1 MGKKK
6 MGKKKKKNETKVC
19 GMTYQ
24 ELRKFVYQVFI
35 DASGLDPLKLESSPD
50 NPLECYDGFWPL
62 IKKDNDKT
70 CISDKIEIP
79 QLDFSKIIS
88 NEQTS
93 GTKIAKYMDGE
104 IKVSK
109 FSVGQVVKLKDSE
122 FLLLENEALTY
133 QMEEG
138 NLRSIANAQ
147 VSIHKVLNLR
157 QLRKD
162 GKPVFWYEVGQWGR
176 NVVDV
181 PEDFLEELPE
191 PGNIP
196 SENEEG
202 ERQPEKP
209 VEETEEEMVAK
220 FRSVLN
226 ELKPY
231 DKMAGGDP
239 NLYHIRIGNLFKA
252 CFMKDIP
259 DSDRI
264 EGLLHITSIARA
276 AYQGYAEVTLSMD
289 EISQEQLDTYRQKNA
304 DYGNAFEKSMDEDG
318 ILVAKIRI
326 GDKIRRIQSL
336 IHNGGE
342 GQVKDERLEDTYL
355 DLANYCVMTIL
366 WIRKQ
371 QSKSN
376 NYDRK

>member
-1 MGKKK
+1 
-6 MGKKKKKNETKVC
+6 MGKKKKRNKPSKLWI
-19 GMTYQ
+19 GQ
-24 ELRKFVYQVFI
+24 EVIK
-35 DASGLDPLKLESSPD
+35 PLKGNFTELENSLLELTKSPASED
-50 NPLECYDGFWPL
+50 E
-62 IKKDNDKT
+62 KKMYAGIFNILDLDRLNIRKHL
-70 CISDKIEIP
+70 EIP
-79 QLDFSKIIS
+79 QLDFRKIIS
-88 NEQTS
+88 KEHPS
-93 GTKIAKYMDGE
+93 ETKIAKYMDGE

-109 FSVGQVVKLKDSE
+109 FSVGQVVKLKDYDALKLVNDS
-122 FLLLENEALTY
+122 LIYHLEEYDLK
-133 QMEEG
+133 
-138 NLRSIANAQ
+138 RISDAQ
-147 VSIHKVLNLR
+147 VAIYKVHNTR
-157 QLRKD
+157 QLHKS

-176 NVVDV
+176 NIVDV

-191 PGNIP
+191 LVNIP
-196 SENEEG
+196 SDNEEG
-202 ERQPEKP
+202 EKQPEKP
-209 VEETEEEMVAK
+209 AQETEEEMVAK
-220 FRSVLN
+220 FGTVLN

-231 DKMAGGDP
+231 DKMAGGDY
-239 NLYHIRIGNLFKA
+239 NLYPFRISNLFKA

-276 AYQGYAEVTLSMD
+276 AYQGYAKVTLSMD
-289 EISQEQLDTYRQKNA
+289 EISQEQLDTYRKKNA

-318 ILVAKIRI
+318 LLVAKIRI

-371 QSKSN
+371 QSK
-376 NYDRK
+376 

>member
-6 MGKKKKKNETKVC
+6 MGKKKKKT
-19 GMTYQ
+19 
-24 ELRKFVYQVFI
+24 
-35 DASGLDPLKLESSPD
+35 ASIYGR
-50 NPLECYDGFWPL
+50 
-62 IKKDNDKT
+62 
-70 CISDKIEIP
+70 
-79 QLDFSKIIS
+79 
-88 NEQTS
+88 
-93 GTKIAKYMDGE
+93 KIAITDGDREIMKGVVIKPIITPPTDVNKIFSEMQQPGIKVAKRMDGE
-104 IKVSK
+104 ISVSK
-109 FSVGQVVKLKDSE
+109 FSVGQVVKMKDSD
-122 FLLLENEALTY
+122 FLFLENKALTY

-138 NLRSIANAQ
+138 SLRSIANAQ
-147 VSIHKVLNLR
+147 VSNHKVLNLR

-191 PGNIP
+191 PVNIP
-196 SENEEG
+196 SENKEG
-202 ERQPEKP
+202 EKQPEKP
-209 VEETEEEMVAK
+209 VEETMDEMVAK
-220 FRSVLN
+220 FEAVLN

-231 DKMAGGDP
+231 DKMAGGDS
-239 NLYHIRIGNLFKA
+239 NIDRVRIRGLFKV
-252 CFMKDIP
+252 CFMKDTP

-276 AYQGYAEVTLSMD
+276 AYQHYAEVTLSMN

-318 ILVAKIRI
+318 LLVAKIRI
-326 GDKIRRIQSL
+326 GDKIRRINSL
-336 IHNGGE
+336 IKNNGE
-342 GQVKDERLEDTYL
+342 RQVKDERLEDTYL

-371 QSKSN
+371 YSK
-376 NYDRK
+376 

>member
-1 MGKKK
+1 
-6 MGKKKKKNETKVC
+6 MGKKKKKTASIY
-19 GMTYQ
+19 G
-24 ELRKFVYQVFI
+24 RKITITDGDREIMKGVVIKPKMLDMVKIRDRIITPPI
-35 DASGLDPLKLESSPD
+35 DV
-50 NPLECYDGFWPL
+50 N
-62 IKKDNDKT
+62 
-70 CISDKIEIP
+70 KI
-79 QLDFSKIIS
+79 FS
-88 NEQTS
+88 EMQQP

-109 FSVGQVVKLKDSE
+109 FSVGQVVKLKDSD

-138 NLRSIANAQ
+138 SLRSIANAQ
-147 VSIHKVLNLR
+147 VSIHKELNLR

-191 PGNIP
+191 PVNIP
-196 SENEEG
+196 SDNEE
-202 ERQPEKP
+202 EEKQPEKP
-209 VEETEEEMVAK
+209 AQETEEEMVAK
-220 FRSVLN
+220 FRAVLN
-226 ELKPY
+226 ELEPY
-231 DKMAGGDP
+231 DKMAGGDS
-239 NLYHIRIGNLFKA
+239 NLYHIRIRNLFKA

-264 EGLLHITSIARA
+264 EALLHITSIARA
-276 AYQGYAEVTLSMD
+276 ACQIYTEIVTLFMD
-289 EISQEQLDTYRQKNA
+289 VISQKQVDTYRKKNA

-355 DLANYCVMTIL
+355 DLANYCVMTII

>member
-1 MGKKK
+1 MEKKK
-6 MGKKKKKNETKVC
+6 MGKKKKKTDRLY
-19 GMTYQ
+19 G
-24 ELRKFVYQVFI
+24 RKIAITDGDREIMKGVVIKPIITPPI
-35 DASGLDPLKLESSPD
+35 DV
-50 NPLECYDGFWPL
+50 N
-62 IKKDNDKT
+62 
-70 CISDKIEIP
+70 KI
-79 QLDFSKIIS
+79 FSEMQQPGI
-88 NEQTS
+88 
-93 GTKIAKYMDGE
+93 KIAKRMDGE
-104 IKVSK
+104 ISVSK
-109 FSVGQVVKLKDSE
+109 FSVGQVVKLKDYDS
-122 FLLLENEALTY
+122 LKLENDILTY
-133 QMEEG
+133 QLNEWD
-138 NLRSIANAQ
+138 LRRISNTQ
-147 VSIHKVLNLR
+147 VTIYKALDTR

-162 GKPVFWYEVGQWGR
+162 GKPVFWYEVGQWVR
-176 NVVDV
+176 NIIDV
-181 PEDFLEELPE
+181 PEDFLEEIPE
-191 PGNIP
+191 PVNRP
-196 SENEEG
+196 SDNEE
-202 ERQPEKP
+202 EEKQPEKP
-209 VEETEEEMVAK
+209 AQETEEEMVAK
-220 FRSVLN
+220 FRAVLN
-226 ELKPY
+226 ELEPY
-231 DKMAGGDP
+231 DKMAGGDS
-239 NLYHIRIGNLFKA
+239 NLYHIRIKNLFKV

-276 AYQGYAEVTLSMD
+276 ACQIYTEIVTLFMGV
-289 EISQEQLDTYRQKNA
+289 ISQKQLDTYRKKNA

>member
-1 MGKKK
+1 MEKKK
-6 MGKKKKKNETKVC
+6 MGKKKKKTDRLY
-19 GMTYQ
+19 G
-24 ELRKFVYQVFI
+24 RKI
-35 DASGLDPLKLESSPD
+35 AIT
-50 NPLECYDGFWPL
+50 DGGREIMKGVV
-62 IKKDNDKT
+62 IKPIITPPIGVN
-70 CISDKIEIP
+70 KI
-79 QLDFSKIIS
+79 FSEMQQPGI
-88 NEQTS
+88 
-93 GTKIAKYMDGE
+93 KIAKRMDGE
-104 IKVSK
+104 ITVSK
-109 FSVGQVVKLKDSE
+109 FSVGQVVKLKDSD

-138 NLRSIANAQ
+138 SLRSIANAQ

-191 PGNIP
+191 PVNIP
-196 SENEEG
+196 SENKEG
-202 ERQPEKP
+202 EKQPEKP
-209 VEETEEEMVAK
+209 VEETMDEMVAK
-220 FRSVLN
+220 FEAVLN

-231 DKMAGGDP
+231 DKMAGGDS
-239 NLYHIRIGNLFKA
+239 NIDRVRIRDLFKV
-252 CFMKDIP
+252 CFMKDTP

-276 AYQGYAEVTLSMD
+276 AYQHYAEVTLSMN

-318 ILVAKIRI
+318 LLVAKIRI
-326 GDKIRRIQSL
+326 GDKIRRINSL
-336 IHNGGE
+336 IKNNGE
-342 GQVKDERLEDTYL
+342 RQVKDERLEDTYL

-371 QSKSN
+371 YSK
-376 NYDRK
+376 